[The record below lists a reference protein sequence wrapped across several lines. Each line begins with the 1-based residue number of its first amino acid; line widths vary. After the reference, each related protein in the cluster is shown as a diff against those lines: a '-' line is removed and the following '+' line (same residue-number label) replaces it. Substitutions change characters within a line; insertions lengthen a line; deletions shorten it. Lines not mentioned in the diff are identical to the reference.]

1 MKLTWKGNKLKL
13 ILDIIILFIC
23 VLLHVCQKETIL
35 FVEFL
40 KLIFLKVASHAQI
53 DIVQIDVGLLFSL
66 NLLIRHTKNNGM
78 TTFSIHHQWW
88 WWRWKSC
95 HRGLVSPPGW
105 LSSGDLRWQFACRL
119 QPPSAPT
126 RGPLK
131 AGLFSRLSKKAGANL
146 VTTLQSQLCNL
157 PSCHLG
163 TSQTPTPKA
172 VFLSVSFSP
181 KSHTGPLQRRWVPF
195 VFSLSE
201 LYFWR
206 QWTHSQPCLQV
217 ALNAMVRLA
226 ILEEPTYAACL
237 IFSLKSHHPNLGK
250 HNSCLWFQN

>member
-1 MKLTWKGNKLKL
+1 MCSAACLSERNHLVRRISKTDIFKGSVPRSNWYCPNRRW
-13 ILDIIILFIC
+13 IINISESA
-23 VLLHVCQKETIL
+23 HS
-35 FVEFL
+35 
-40 KLIFLKVASHAQI
+40 SHKKQC
-53 DIVQIDVGLLFSL
+53 
-66 NLLIRHTKNNGM
+66 NGM
-78 TTFSIHHQWW
+78 INFSIHHQWW

-126 RGPLK
+126 RGSLK
-131 AGLFSRLSKKAGANL
+131 AGLFSRLSNKAGANL
-146 VTTLQSQLCNL
+146 VTTLQSNLCNM

-206 QWTHSQPCLQV
+206 QWTHNQPCLQD

-226 ILEEPTYAACL
+226 I
-237 IFSLKSHHPNLGK
+237 
-250 HNSCLWFQN
+250 

>member
-126 RGPLK
+126 RGPLESWPLQQVEQQGRCK
-131 AGLFSRLSKKAGANL
+131 LGHDVAIALVQHAILPPGHFTNTNTEGSFSEREFFSQIPYWT
-146 VTTLQSQLCNL
+146 VTTTM
-157 PSCHLG
+157 G
-163 TSQTPTPKA
+163 
-172 VFLSVSFSP
+172 SF
-181 KSHTGPLQRRWVPF
+181 
-195 VFSLSE
+195 
-201 LYFWR
+201 
-206 QWTHSQPCLQV
+206 CLQLEW
-217 ALNAMVRLA
+217 ALLLTAMN
-226 ILEEPTYAACL
+226 T
-237 IFSLKSHHPNLGK
+237 
-250 HNSCLWFQN
+250 